1 MAGGKLSPRQK
12 MIGMMYLVLTAL
24 LALNVSKEILDAF
37 VTINAGLENTG
48 LSFDKDIAGLYAR
61 FDEKKSIDP
70 LRVTPNW
77 EKAQEA
83 KRMSKEI
90 NQYID
95 QLKKRLIRE
104 TEGFANHEEDT
115 ARLMYVNGKDNYDIP
130 TDILIGQSEDG
141 SAGESRVLKNKLNE
155 YKTNL
160 LALLPENTA
169 SQLHLNIDTEDPKDG
184 GETHTWEM
192 RNFYHSPLVASVT
205 ILSKIQDDLKSA
217 ETDVVYELLKATDSD
232 IIPFD
237 TVAARVV
244 APTSY
249 VLLGEEYN
257 ADIFLAAFNKTLVP
271 QVYIGDYDPA
281 TGKMSGA
288 YDSVPVFNG
297 LGKYNLKTDKEGVMT
312 YEGVINMKT
321 PKGTFMQFP
330 FESQY
335 IVARPSA
342 TASADKMNVMYAGLE
357 NPITVSVPGVPN
369 EKVRVSC
376 DNGTLTPLGGGK
388 YNVTG
393 PKAGMCHINIS
404 AETDSGVVRSMGV
417 QEFRVKNLP
426 APMVYP
432 SGVTTPRPTAAQI
445 GNTLGLV
452 CTYGPDFLFNARAN
466 VVSYDLT
473 VMSNSGLLYSK
484 DNNPG
489 NQVPEQGKQ
498 VMRTARKG
506 TKVIFSNIKAVG
518 ADGVQVKCP
527 DATYTI
533 N

>member
-1 MAGGKLSPRQK
+1 
-12 MIGMMYLVLTAL
+12 V
-24 LALNVSKEILDAF
+24 
-37 VTINAGLENTG
+37 
-48 LSFDKDIAGLYAR
+48 
-61 FDEKKSIDP
+61 
-70 LRVTPNW
+70 
-77 EKAQEA
+77 
-83 KRMSKEI
+83 
-90 NQYID
+90 
-95 QLKKRLIRE
+95 
-104 TEGFANHEEDT
+104 AN
-115 ARLMYVNGKDNYDIP
+115 
-130 TDILIGQSEDG
+130 
-141 SAGESRVLKNKLNE
+141 
-155 YKTNL
+155 
-160 LALLPENTA
+160 
-169 SQLHLNIDTEDPKDG
+169 QLHLNIETEDPQDG

-192 RNFYHSPLVASVT
+192 RNFYHSPLAASIT
-205 ILSKIQDDLKSA
+205 ILSKIQDDLKAA
-217 ETDVVYELLKATDSD
+217 ESDVVEELLKATDSD

-271 QVYIGDYDPA
+271 QVYIGEYDPV
-281 TGKMSGA
+281 TGKMIGA
-288 YDSVPVFNG
+288 YDSVPVADG

-321 PKGTFMQFP
+321 PNGTYMQFP
-330 FESQY
+330 FASQY

-369 EKVRVSC
+369 EKVRVTC
-376 DNGTLTPLGGGK
+376 DNGSLTPLGGGK
-388 YNVTG
+388 FNVTG

-404 AETDSGVVRSMGV
+404 AETDSGTVKPMGI

-432 SGVTTPRPTAAQI
+432 SGVTTPRPTASQI

-473 VMSNSGLLYSK
+473 VMSNAGLIYAKENIS
-484 DNNPG
+484 G
-489 NQVPEQGKQ
+489 NQVPDQGKTA
-498 VMRTARKG
+498 MRTARRG

-533 N
+533 Q

>member
-1 MAGGKLSPRQK
+1 
-12 MIGMMYLVLTAL
+12 
-24 LALNVSKEILDAF
+24 
-37 VTINAGLENTG
+37 
-48 LSFDKDIAGLYAR
+48 
-61 FDEKKSIDP
+61 

-77 EKAQEA
+77 EKAQQA
-83 KRMSKEI
+83 KAMSKEI
-90 NQYID
+90 NTYID

-104 TEGFANHEEDT
+104 TEGFVNHEEDT
-115 ARLMYVNGKDNYDIP
+115 ARLMYINGKDNYDVP

-141 SAGESRVLKNKLNE
+141 SAGESRVLKDKLNAYE
-155 YKTNL
+155 EDM
-160 LALLPENTA
+160 LALLPPNVA
-169 SQLHLNIDTEDPKDG
+169 NQLHLNIETEDPQDG

-192 RNFYHSPLVASVT
+192 RNFYHSPLAASIT
-205 ILSKIQDDLKSA
+205 ILSKIQDDLKAA
-217 ETDVVYELLKATDSD
+217 ESDVVEELLKATDSD

-271 QVYIGDYDPA
+271 QVYIGEYDPV
-281 TGKMSGA
+281 TGKMIGA
-288 YDSVPVFNG
+288 YDSVPVADG

-321 PKGTFMQFP
+321 PNGTYMQFP
-330 FESQY
+330 FASQY

-369 EKVRVSC
+369 EKVRVTC
-376 DNGTLTPLGGGK
+376 DNGSLTPLGGGK
-388 YNVTG
+388 FNVTG

-404 AETDSGVVRSMGV
+404 AETDSGTVKPMGI

-432 SGVTTPRPTAAQI
+432 SGVTTPRPTASQI

-473 VMSNSGLLYSK
+473 VMSNAGLIYAKENIS
-484 DNNPG
+484 G
-489 NQVPEQGKQ
+489 NQVPDQGKTA
-498 VMRTARKG
+498 MRTARRG

-533 N
+533 Q